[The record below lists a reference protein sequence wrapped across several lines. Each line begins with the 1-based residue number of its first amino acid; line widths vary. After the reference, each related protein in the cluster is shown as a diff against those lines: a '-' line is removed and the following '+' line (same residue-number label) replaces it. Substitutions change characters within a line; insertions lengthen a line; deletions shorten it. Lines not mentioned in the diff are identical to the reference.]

1 VTCLRLIST
10 TNTNFAINKRPKE
23 EIPSDYRFKYR
34 EFLPDPEQRL
44 RNPIREKLER
54 MDMIARRSVINIPE
68 FYVGSIIAV
77 TSSDAHSANK
87 TNRFLGICIEK
98 KNTSLA
104 TFFTLR
110 NCIDN
115 QGVEIKYDLYDPTI
129 QKIEVIRLEKRLDDD
144 LQYLRDA
151 LPEFSTFDMNMETEI
166 HAEGSEVP
174 VNPLQVKLRPRP
186 WTQKWERKPYKG
198 IENIDALLYP
208 NHQRK
213 AAIASKPWE
222 EYDLML
228 QYRKTIPEEEQVKIF
243 SEIQPKLREINEENK
258 KKMKATRRGAITKPQ
273 TLG

>member
-1 VTCLRLIST
+1 MTCLRLIST

-208 NHQRK
+208 KHQRK